1 MPFKVASKYLRQALE
16 EQRLCHTFKKM
27 IYVYCVTLISY
38 ASFSAGQLH
47 LSLNNVIPLKEL
59 RKLMV
64 HHCKTVTQKHV
75 EYLCVLFCKSRQH
88 RSHTPYQA
96 SATNLPIN
104 RMEKLYILFISKI
117 RPENKKNSD
126 ETSIS
131 KPKKTVRL

>member
-27 IYVYCVTLISY
+27 IYVYCVTLTSY

-59 RKLMV
+59 RKLMA
-64 HHCKTVTQKHV
+64 HHCKTVTRKRM

-88 RSHTPYQA
+88 RPHTPYQA
-96 SATNLPIN
+96 SAANLPIN
-104 RMEKLYILFISKI
+104 GLEKLYILFISKI
-117 RPENKKNSD
+117 NPENKK
-126 ETSIS
+126 
-131 KPKKTVRL
+131 KQ